1 MALHWVGFANASQL
15 PLSFSSCFV
24 ANPEAPQEGSGSQT
38 LCVHYSDGLAAQS
51 SHQAHASLHSVTSWC
66 GCFGGAGWGSRLQ
79 LLLKDIN
86 IFCSRGAAAVQWGQE
101 HLGSIPGS
109 PADLLH
115 CFPPFSSSKWRPF
128 PAKFVFLGV
137 RLPLENLSH
146 GKEFG
151 VIGLACKS
159 RHSFDNKPHKSHCTG
174 EHHEW
179 LTGRPCSHHLPVS
192 HLLPSDIIL
201 WLSFVSTK
209 AQTGMKLWVLQLAL
223 LNK

>member
-1 MALHWVGFANASQL
+1 MALHWVEFANASQL
-15 PLSFSSCFV
+15 PVLFSSCFI
-24 ANPEAPQEGSGSQT
+24 ANNEGPQEGSGSQT
-38 LCVHYSDGLAAQS
+38 LCARDSDGLAAHS
-51 SHQAHASLHSVTSWC
+51 SHQPHASVCSVTSWC

-86 IFCSRGAAAVQWGQE
+86 IFCSQGAPAVQQGQG

-109 PADLLH
+109 SADLLH
-115 CFPPFSSSKWRPF
+115 CFAPFSSSKWRPF

-151 VIGLACKS
+151 VMGLACECKPS
-159 RHSFDNKPHKSHCTG
+159 YSSDNKSHKSHCSG

-179 LTGRPCSHHLPVS
+179 LAGQPYSHHLPVS

-201 WLSFVSTK
+201 WLSFVFTK
-209 AQTGMKLWVLQLAL
+209 AQTGMKLWVL
-223 LNK
+223 